1 MKIAFFGSSYFAVPA
16 LEALIKNK
24 HKVFCVVTQSD
35 KKKGRYLRLGYTD
48 IKAKALEANLK
59 VFQPENVNTPKSVEY
74 LKKLNVDIFV
84 IVSYG
89 QILSQEVLDIP
100 KVFPLNIH
108 ASLLPKYRG
117 AAPINWAV
125 INGEKVTGVTIM
137 QVTKKMDSG
146 PIILQQKIDILN
158 TDDSCSLEFKLRDLG
173 ADLLLKALSLIKGK
187 NYKLIEQDE
196 REVVFAPKLKKS
208 DGLINWEMPA
218 QEIANLIRGVQPW
231 PGASTCYNGKLLKI
245 YKAKPLDC
253 KLPQVDSCS
262 FGGIVL
268 VGKEGI
274 TVKTGKGF
282 LLIEELQLEGKKRL
296 TAGEFLLGHEIKMGT
311 ATFF

>member
-1 MKIAFFGSSYFAVPA
+1 MKILFFGSDNFAVPA

-24 HKVFCVVTQSD
+24 HKVLCVVTQPD
-35 KKKGRYLRLGYTD
+35 KKKGRHLRLGYTD

-59 VFQPENVNTPKSVEY
+59 VFQPENVNTTKSVGY
-74 LKKLNVDIFV
+74 LKKLNADIFV

-117 AAPINWAV
+117 AAPINWAI

-146 PIILQQKIDILN
+146 PIILQQKIDILG
-158 TDDSCSLEFKLRDLG
+158 TDDSASLEFKLRDLG
-173 ADLLLKALSLIKGK
+173 ADLLLKALPLIKSEI
-187 NYKLIEQDE
+187 YKLIEQDE
-196 REVVFAPKLKKS
+196 RKVVFAPKLKKS
-208 DGLINWEMPA
+208 DGLINWERTA
-218 QEIANLIRGVQPW
+218 QEITNLIRGVQPW
-231 PGASTCYNGKLLKI
+231 PGAFTCYNGKLLKI

-253 KLPQVDSCS
+253 KLPQADSCP
-262 FGGIVL
+262 FGGIVAAA
-268 VGKEGI
+268 KEGI

-282 LLIEELQLEGKKRL
+282 LLIQELQLEGKKRL
-296 TAGEFLLGHEIKMGT
+296 TAEEFLLGHEIGRAFT
-311 ATFF
+311 N